1 MLKPEYLEALPEAVI
16 LFMDELEE
24 WVIADIVKQL
34 MEAGAGE
41 STIAK
46 VRALLA
52 VYDETELRKHIET
65 AAKKAEV
72 TAGELLQQAITKDF
86 NAQRRA
92 YAAAGKQAKLDP
104 LRDLL
109 KSAGD
114 KLRGEILN
122 LTGTT
127 MGFSVKQN
135 GKTVFQPLGEYYT
148 NVLNRA
154 QMEVSL
160 GISDHQTAV
169 RRAVKEMANSGLRQV
184 DYESGRSVRLESA
197 VRTAVLTGVNQASTA
212 MTDALMTELG
222 AEYVE
227 VTAHSGARPEHA
239 EWQGKVYHISELAAK
254 TGYGTV
260 GGLKGANCRH
270 DYYPFFSGISERAY
284 TDEELKHIDPPPFT
298 FEGKEYTAYE
308 ATQMQRRYERNIR
321 SVRDQLAGYDAAED
335 KESFA
340 AYSVRLKRLEQG
352 YREFSNAAGLRTRS
366 DRLQMVGFGRSTSAK
381 AVWAKRK
388 QQNKWVESIEKSA
401 KSSKIELKKRNNPYL
416 ETLVN
421 ELERLGVEYNEVKM
435 HRTPLRTNEIIG
447 VLGGGDLT
455 SGSCASVGLAYI
467 GQTGG
472 MNVLDFRG
480 GKSQIFFSNPY
491 NLEQIT
497 MFPNVKAIRASAR
510 SEITAGSK
518 LLKKVEIGKEYYL
531 CVGQHASIVRKTESG
546 TLQYLEL
553 QSARKNGWMNF
564 HENPR
569 STLHFRFGCRQLS
582 YDASG
587 FMIEVDSLA
596 NSEDL
601 QMLLGYINTV
611 GKEQKKGNYG
621 TIK

>member
-86 NAQRRA
+86 DAQRRA

-109 KSAGD
+109 KNAGD
-114 KLRGEILN
+114 KLQGEMLN

-227 VTAHSGARPEHA
+227 VTAHSGARPDHA

-270 DYYPFFSGISERAY
+270 DYYPFFPGISERAY

-321 SVRDQLAGYDAAED
+321 SVRDQLAGYDASED
-335 KESFA
+335 KESFT

-352 YREFSNAAGLRTRS
+352 YREFSNAAGLHTRS

-381 AVWAKRK
+381 AVWANKK
-388 QQNKWVESIEKSA
+388 QQNKWFESIEKSA
-401 KSSKIELKKRNNPYL
+401 QSGKIKLPDVVFFK
-416 ETLVN
+416 
-421 ELERLGVEYNEVKM
+421 
-435 HRTPLRTNEIIG
+435 
-447 VLGGGDLT
+447 
-455 SGSCASVGLAYI
+455 SVGAKAGNYDVVDPE
-467 GQTGG
+467 TGDI
-472 MNVLDFRG
+472 LHFA
-480 GKSQIFFSNPY
+480 
-491 NLEQIT
+491 E
-497 MFPNVKAIRASAR
+497 
-510 SEITAGSK
+510 GSK
-518 LLKKVEIGKEYYL
+518 LQNASVFAGKGTKKRLHDGVAEGLSEQLGGRPENWQHCKGDGVIDYYGKDRP
-531 CVGQHASIVRKTESG
+531 A
-546 TLQYLEL
+546 
-553 QSARKNGWMNF
+553 
-564 HENPR
+564 
-569 STLHFRFGCRQLS
+569 
-582 YDASG
+582 
-587 FMIEVDSLA
+587 EVHWFQ
-596 NSEDL
+596 EE
-601 QMLLGYINTV
+601 TV
-611 GKEQKKGNYG
+611 GKVKFKVKRWKDES
-621 TIK
+621 